1 MKLDVTALF
10 VCIDDFCK
18 LYQSTVKSRLLP
30 PPTGTR
36 DRGGLLS
43 LSEMLT
49 IEIMFHV
56 SPYKDFKHYYIYG
69 IMHEHRDKFA
79 KLPNY
84 QRFVQLK
91 KRLFLPLSILL
102 HSLTGEKTGLYFA
115 DATSLK
121 VCHNKRISQH
131 KTFDSLA
138 ERGKTTMGWFFG
150 FKLHLVINHK
160 GQIMAAKVTSGNVDD
175 RIPLAEITEGLTG
188 KCYADKGYI
197 GKNIFKILWNKGLHL
212 VTGIRSNMKN
222 YLMPLIDTIILRKRF
237 LIETVFG
244 VLKTDMQL
252 EHSRHR
258 SPINAFINIL
268 ACLIAYSCKTNKP
281 AMRAFLIEA

>member
-1 MKLDVTALF
+1 M
-10 VCIDDFCK
+10 I
-18 LYQSTVKSRLLP
+18 
-30 PPTGTR
+30 
-36 DRGGLLS
+36 
-43 LSEMLT
+43 
-49 IEIMFHV
+49 
-56 SPYKDFKHYYIYG
+56 
-69 IMHEHRDKFA
+69 
-79 KLPNY
+79 
-84 QRFVQLK
+84 
-91 KRLFLPLSILL
+91 FLNLMAVPSMP
-102 HSLTGEKTGLYFA
+102 SA
-115 DATSLK
+115 QQ

-138 ERGKTTMGWFFG
+138 ARGKTTMGWFFG
-150 FKLHLVINHK
+150 FKLHLVINYK

-188 KCYADKGYI
+188 KYYADKRYI

-222 YLMPLIDTIILRKRF
+222 YLMPLIDKIILRKRF
-237 LIETVFG
+237 LIEIVFG

>member
-1 MKLDVTALF
+1 MNVDITALF

-18 LYQSTVKSRLLP
+18 LYQSTIRSRLLP
-30 PPTGTR
+30 PPTGVR
-36 DRGGLLS
+36 DRNGLLS

-49 IEIMFHV
+49 IEIMFHF

-69 IMHEHRDKFA
+69 IMHEHRNKFG
-79 KLPNY
+79 KLPRY

-102 HSLTGEKTGLYFA
+102 HSLMGEETGLYFA

-121 VCHNKRISQH
+121 VCHNKRINQH
-131 KTFDSLA
+131 KTFDHLA
-138 ERGKTTMGWFFG
+138 ARGKTTMGWFFG

-160 GQIMAAKVTSGNVDD
+160 GQIMAVKVTAGNIDD
-175 RIPLAEITEGLTG
+175 RVPLTEITNGLEG

-197 GKNIFKILWNKGLHL
+197 GHNIFKLLWQKGLHL
-212 VTGIRSNMKN
+212 ITGIRSNMKN
-222 YLMPLIDTIILRKRF
+222 YLMPLIDKLILRKRF

-258 SPINAFINIL
+258 SPINAFVNIL
-268 ACLIAYSCKTNKP
+268 ACLIAYSYKSNKP